1 MGHLEDEGNLVQ
13 LLMLHSEDYAGLKYW
28 FTVTK
33 QKVCITYEIVNELI
47 HLISN
52 HVLCENLSEIREAS
66 FFSLIT
72 GECLDMK
79 HCEQICVSI
88 W

>member
-13 LLMLHSEDYAGLKYW
+13 LLMLHSEDYDGLKYW

-47 HLISN
+47 RLISN
-52 HVLCENLSEIREAS
+52 HVLWR
-66 FFSLIT
+66 F
-72 GECLDMK
+72 
-79 HCEQICVSI
+79 
-88 W
+88 